1 MTSISPYECGMK
13 GSTASKMELPLIHCF
28 TRLLVQDMPR
38 FLRWVHILTR
48 HGSDLI
54 FSQTP
59 NKYLDLQDVPPSPTD
74 RYENGQVPPRPLQYR
89 YTAQLFHPGVISGS
103 YSRARNLDAIFP
115 PEVLQQQLP
124 HPVILNYAYG
134 YAVLLRWGK
143 QIPTVITHLRTHKGV
158 YVPPLLQQDANKP
171 RFDKHSPDDGTAPRK
186 KCQQPEGIPKNG
198 GALNIDNG
206 TDCEH
211 DGNDGSHINSEG
223 YSQRRGLSSK
233 DAWSIMHH
241 FSMIT
246 PLAHHAAKAQQQ
258 EKDDRDKRM
267 NDWLRSQP
275 ASY

>member
-1 MTSISPYECGMK
+1 M
-13 GSTASKMELPLIHCF
+13 
-28 TRLLVQDMPR
+28 
-38 FLRWVHILTR
+38 
-48 HGSDLI
+48 
-54 FSQTP
+54 
-59 NKYLDLQDVPPSPTD
+59 D
-74 RYENGQVPPRPLQYR
+74 RYEKGQVPPPPLPYR

-115 PEVLQQQLP
+115 PGVLQHQLP

-134 YAVLLRWGK
+134 CAVLLRWGK

-171 RFDKHSPDDGTAPRK
+171 RFDKHSSDDGTAPRK
-186 KCQQPEGIPKNG
+186 KCQQPEDVPKG
-198 GALNIDNG
+198 GCALNIDNG
-206 TDCEH
+206 TD
-211 DGNDGSHINSEG
+211 GSHTNSES

-241 FSMIT
+241 FSMMT
-246 PLAHHAAKAQQQ
+246 PLAHQAAQAQQQ

-267 NDWLRSQP
+267 NNWLRSQH